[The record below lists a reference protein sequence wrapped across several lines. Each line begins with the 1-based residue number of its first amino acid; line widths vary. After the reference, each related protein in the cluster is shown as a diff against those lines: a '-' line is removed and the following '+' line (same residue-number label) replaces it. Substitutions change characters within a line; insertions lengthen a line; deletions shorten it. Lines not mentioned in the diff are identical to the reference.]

1 MAYCRNQ
8 QNLQNKSGRISVWFL
23 TAVILLIPAAL
34 ISRAFSLFI
43 DEFIQQQFKKQL
55 NAARIE
61 MAQMQSELSEQHVMQ
76 TAMQKFASRI
86 GTVSESN
93 LTPHFI
99 AEANS
104 KFRKNFPEASIL
116 NWFSGDLIA
125 ITPEGEAEFEQKR
138 AWQAFARAVFTPD
151 SLDPANNRIADGFIK
166 AVISDFLDTNF
177 FAGMINRCSQINYK
191 GKRHYIAFLR
201 II

>member
-43 DEFIQQQFKKQL
+43 DEFSQQQFKKQL

-138 AWQAFARAVFTPD
+138 AWQIGRASCRERV
-151 SLDPANNRIADGFIK
+151 
-166 AVISDFLDTNF
+166 
-177 FAGMINRCSQINYK
+177 
-191 GKRHYIAFLR
+191 
-201 II
+201 